1 VILDYLDSPPL
12 NNLDRIHQWEE
23 ELEEGELNNFV
34 PKSTK
39 LKNDEQLIFL
49 FCQPTSILCVI
60 LAHTLLP
67 HLRIF
72 VSLPEPRHVG
82 SLIICLR
89 SHSLSCGLDLLA
101 SLVCMSPL
109 PHSAPQRF
117 MSQFHL
123 FS

>member
-1 VILDYLDSPPL
+1 MCSE
-12 NNLDRIHQWEE
+12 RIRRHQWEE
-23 ELEEGELNNFV
+23 ELEEGELKNFV

-72 VSLPEPRHVG
+72 VSLPELPNP
-82 SLIICLR
+82 S
-89 SHSLSCGLDLLA
+89 LLA
-101 SLVCMSPL
+101 Q
-109 PHSAPQRF
+109 APQDHETQRWTLPK
-117 MSQFHL
+117 SKCGAQVVGW
-123 FS
+123 